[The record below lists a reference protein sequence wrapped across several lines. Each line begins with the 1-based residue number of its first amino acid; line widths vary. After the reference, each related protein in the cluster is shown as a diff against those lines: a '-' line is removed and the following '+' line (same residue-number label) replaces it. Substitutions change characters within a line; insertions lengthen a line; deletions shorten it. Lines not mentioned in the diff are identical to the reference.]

1 MRKQKPREAK
11 WLAQN
16 CVARM
21 WQNQNQ
27 NSDLLALHEVL
38 FLLSQQPWAST
49 SPGGEVLHT
58 LIYSDNPYQSP
69 GKNWKKTLNVQPKRD
84 RWHAP
89 FIQWSIMD
97 YINKWHAE
105 SIVTWHIYHSIK
117 WGKKAKW
124 ELCKLNALNNNNET
138 KHAWNN
144 GCLQIVCRF
153 RSSEKQKAKTG
164 INRARNSLE
173 KCPGRKTGR
182 VQRQAG
188 SALRMWCRSDTNE
201 RGGRRKGVQCLPRKF
216 QPGQSQGMLAA
227 KLPVGQIWHWNRIA
241 WFLYC
246 CPAQPLAG
254 EALGRVAWHE
264 HPGSS
269 EVQWL
274 EIVVSL
280 RVGSCEGR
288 SEQGTSMAA
297 AAGLL
302 L

>member
-1 MRKQKPREAK
+1 MKYFFFCLR
-11 WLAQN
+11 
-16 CVARM
+16 
-21 WQNQNQ
+21 
-27 NSDLLALHEVL
+27 
-38 FLLSQQPWAST
+38 QPWAST

-69 GKNWKKTLNVQPKRD
+69 GKNWKKTVNVQPKRD

-124 ELCKLNALNNNNET
+124 ELCKLNALNNNNER

-173 KCPGRKTGR
+173 KCPGGKLGGCRGR
-182 VQRQAG
+182 QGAPWGCDAG
-188 SALRMWCRSDTNE
+188 LTPT
-201 RGGRRKGVQCLPRKF
+201 KGE
-216 QPGQSQGMLAA
+216 G
-227 KLPVGQIWHWNRIA
+227 
-241 WFLYC
+241 
-246 CPAQPLAG
+246 
-254 EALGRVAWHE
+254 
-264 HPGSS
+264 
-269 EVQWL
+269 
-274 EIVVSL
+274 
-280 RVGSCEGR
+280 EGR
-288 SEQGTSMAA
+288 GFSAFRGSFSQASPRECLRQSCLLVRSGT
-297 AAGLL
+297 GIE
-302 L
+302 